1 VKVFVHLAYGFAPAT
16 WRRRIENG
24 HLLGINDCPAYGYAR
39 AESWGCSVVYS
50 EDRPLGFL
58 SKALRL
64 LLRIALGFDFYHAW
78 ANRKNIF
85 SSDVIWTH
93 TESQSLAILALLF
106 LRSSKKKSPRLIA
119 QTIWLL
125 DKWEKLT
132 PVHRYLYRKLLSRS
146 DILTFL
152 SPLNLLK
159 AKRLFPNQDCRLV
172 KFGIRSDQ
180 IISRDYRV
188 TYPIRILSIGND
200 IHRDWNA
207 LIDAFGGWGEFEV
220 RIVTRSLPART
231 ARKHRNITVIQVDRN
246 DALMHIYKWADLL
259 VVLLKENLHASGIT
273 VIQEGFS
280 MGLPVIASNVGGLTA
295 YFSSDEVFYLKSRD
309 KDVIRQSI
317 LQYAMDINAQKAMV
331 ERAQAKMLNGG
342 LNSEEFARQH
352 FSMSQELVCRST
364 KKAESTA

>member
-16 WRRRIENG
+16 WRRRIESG

-50 EDRPLGFL
+50 EDPRLGFL

-64 LLRIALGFDFYHAW
+64 LLRIILGFDFYHAW
-78 ANRKNIF
+78 ANRKNIL

-93 TESQSLAILALLF
+93 TESQSLAILALFF
-106 LRSSKKKSPRLIA
+106 LRSSKESTPRLIA

-125 DKWEKLT
+125 DKWEQLT
-132 PVHRYLYRKLLSRS
+132 PVHRYLYRKLLSRA
-146 DILTFL
+146 DILTFH
-152 SPLNLLK
+152 SPLNLVK

-207 LIDAFGGWGEFEV
+207 LIDTFGGWAEFEV
-220 RIVTRSLPART
+220 RIVTRSPRARS

-246 DALMHIYKWADLL
+246 DALMQLYKWANLL

-280 MGLPVIASNVGGLTA
+280 MGLPVIASNEGGLTE
-295 YFSSDEVFYLKSRD
+295 YFSSEEVLYLKSQD

-317 LQYAMDINAQKAMV
+317 LQYAMDIHAQKAMV
-331 ERAQAKMLNGG
+331 KRAQMKMLNGG
-342 LNSEEFARQH
+342 LNSEEFVRQH
-352 FSMSQELVCRST
+352 FSMSQELVCRRT
-364 KKAESTA
+364 KIA